1 MMSMM
6 ASEANE
12 ASVADLAVSEII
24 NMYTNVSDKDQE
36 VLLLVENRHL
46 YQYLVCDLCE
56 GESLAAWQHH

>member
-24 NMYTNVSDKDQE
+24 NMYTNVSDKD
-36 VLLLVENRHL
+36 
-46 YQYLVCDLCE
+46 
-56 GESLAAWQHH
+56 